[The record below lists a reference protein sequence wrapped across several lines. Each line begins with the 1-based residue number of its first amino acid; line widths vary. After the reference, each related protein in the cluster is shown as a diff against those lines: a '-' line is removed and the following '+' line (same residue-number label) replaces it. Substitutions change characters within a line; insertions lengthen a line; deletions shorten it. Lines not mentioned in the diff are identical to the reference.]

1 MLITFGQILE
11 IGIKTL
17 KQANIHD
24 AERDANLLL
33 QYMMHEDNRFIFLHR
48 NDGTDESHADE
59 YFSFIDRR
67 AAGEPLQYITG
78 SRFIQGRT
86 CFCVRSVQRR

>member
-24 AERDANLLL
+24 AEPSAAVYDA
-33 QYMMHEDNRFIFLHR
+33 
-48 NDGTDESHADE
+48 
-59 YFSFIDRR
+59 
-67 AAGEPLQYITG
+67 
-78 SRFIQGRT
+78 
-86 CFCVRSVQRR
+86 